1 MVFYYTAL
9 HINLTIDF
17 VSFSN
22 ICDHSSTQAI
32 EALLA
37 GSIRRER
44 AAEEVMTQQA
54 AEIEQLNR
62 LVLPWL
68 HYSV

>member
-1 MVFYYTAL
+1 MQSRSLNLYPLLTIL
-9 HINLTIDF
+9 HTKLTIDST
-17 VSFSN
+17 SFPN
-22 ICDHSSTQAI
+22 FRDHLLTQAI

-62 LVLPWL
+62 LV
-68 HYSV
+68 